1 MMRRVAVALLPVLLA
16 SLLLPLGLGG
26 CKSGGQSAQAVAE
39 TYVGLMKNEKYEE
52 AAKLWDYVTQARKDN
67 EGWDDIQEGQRKL
80 ITDKLAAEKAPSLKL
95 WSGYFPGGTKV
106 ITVQESGES
115 ATAQLEGGR
124 VERLELVKMGEEWK
138 VAGMD

>member
-1 MMRRVAVALLPVLLA
+1 MMRRALIALLPVLLVG
-16 SLLLPLGLGG
+16 LLLPLLVGG
-26 CKSGGQSAQAVAE
+26 CKSGGKSAQAVAA
-39 TYVGLMKNEKYEE
+39 TYVGLMTNEKYEE

-80 ITDKLAAEKAPSLKL
+80 ILDKLAEEKAPSLKL

-106 ITVQESGES
+106 TQVQESGES

-124 VERLELVKMGEEWK
+124 VQRLELVKVGEGWK
-138 VAGMD
+138 IAGME